1 MQLYCTKLTE
11 EALKKEF
18 PYVFSDVKYPGLPE
32 VKINIIKNEPF
43 KIQDTTVIPIKAQ
56 HYIMPVFGFRIKNFV
71 YLTDVSS
78 ISELEKEKMKG
89 ADLIILDA
97 LRKKPHIS
105 HFNLEQALALLE
117 ELKPKQAL
125 LIHISHY
132 MGLHDEVNNEL
143 PDHIK
148 LAYDGQQIILNE

>member
-1 MQLYCTKLTE
+1 ME
-11 EALKKEF
+11 
-18 PYVFSDVKYPGLPE
+18 
-32 VKINIIKNEPF
+32 
-43 KIQDTTVIPIKAQ
+43 
-56 HYIMPVFGFRIKNFV
+56 
-71 YLTDVSS
+71 
-78 ISELEKEKMKG
+78 G

-97 LRKKPHIS
+97 LRKKEHIS

-143 PDHIK
+143 PNHIK